1 MSGPRV
7 AESKRCPD
15 CGAVLP
21 LRDPL
26 VGWWLCDDCELA
38 VDGDGNRITEQ

>member
-1 MSGPRV
+1 MTGPR
-7 AESKRCPD
+7 AEGSKRCPD

-26 VGWWLCDDCELA
+26 IGWWLCDDCLLA
-38 VDGDGNRITEQ
+38 VTDDGERIE

>member
-1 MSGPRV
+1 MTGPRV

-26 VGWWLCDDCELA
+26 IGWWLCDDCELG
-38 VDGDGNRITEQ
+38 VDENGERVAE